1 MAQRLVDRVKS
12 GGAPGN
18 HALLHVAEDDL
29 PFAGVGAS
37 GMGHHHGRES
47 VTTFSK
53 MPPVLYQG
61 PIAAMPSRSPPYAT
75 FASRVL
81 TFPTR

>member
-1 MAQRLVDRVKS
+1 MKS

-18 HALLHVAEDDL
+18 HALLHVAQHDL

-37 GMGHHHGRES
+37 GMGHHHGREG

-53 MPPVLYQG
+53 MPPVLHQM
-61 PIAAMPSRSPPYAT
+61 PIAAMRWRSPPYAT